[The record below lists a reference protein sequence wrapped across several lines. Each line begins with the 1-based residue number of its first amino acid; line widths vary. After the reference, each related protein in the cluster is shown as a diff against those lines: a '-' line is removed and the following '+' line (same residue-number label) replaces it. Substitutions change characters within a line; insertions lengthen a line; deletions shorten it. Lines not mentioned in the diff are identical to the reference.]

1 MKRSSYATLL
11 VEESLE
17 RIEEDEQAMA
27 VARTKRRG
35 SETSVTQPQGEEKER
50 EEAIVEESAMEDYLS
65 VRFYH
70 DGTCS
75 TLTIFATTQ

>member
-27 VARTKRRG
+27 AARTKRRG
-35 SETSVTQPQGEEKER
+35 SETSVSQPQGEEKER
-50 EEAIVEESAMEDYLS
+50 GEAAVEDGAIEDYLN
-65 VRFYH
+65 VRHHMCACQSY
-70 DGTCS
+70 
-75 TLTIFATTQ
+75 Q